1 MRRCGILEK
10 IGEMGV
16 VPVIGTGS
24 ADEAVRVVE
33 AVHRSGIR
41 VVEITISVP
50 GALQALERVVREFEG
65 KVIFGAGTVLD
76 PEIARACMLAGA
88 EYIVSPCLNPRIV
101 ELAKNHSKAVV
112 SGALT
117 PTEVATAWEA
127 GADAVMI
134 FPSGAVGGPK
144 YLRILKRTFPE
155 IEMMPTGSLTL
166 ETMSEFLKAGA
177 FAVAIGA
184 AFIDSR
190 NIAEGNYHI
199 FEERARRYL
208 AEVAKAR
215 GR

>member
-101 ELAKNHSKAVV
+101 ELAKNH
-112 SGALT
+112 
-117 PTEVATAWEA
+117 
-127 GADAVMI
+127 
-134 FPSGAVGGPK
+134 
-144 YLRILKRTFPE
+144 
-155 IEMMPTGSLTL
+155 
-166 ETMSEFLKAGA
+166 
-177 FAVAIGA
+177 
-184 AFIDSR
+184 
-190 NIAEGNYHI
+190 
-199 FEERARRYL
+199 
-208 AEVAKAR
+208 
-215 GR
+215 